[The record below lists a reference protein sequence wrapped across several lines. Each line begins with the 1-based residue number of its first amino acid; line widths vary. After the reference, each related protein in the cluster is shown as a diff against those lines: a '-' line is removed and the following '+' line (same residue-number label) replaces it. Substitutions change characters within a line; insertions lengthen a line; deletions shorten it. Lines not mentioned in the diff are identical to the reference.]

1 MPGAPSA
8 LQDLRPLPYAGFD
21 NATDL
26 LELEGETYFW
36 CGGGIGDW
44 RLPIGCR
51 VALIRGSALSLLRPL
66 RPPAELHPPHQPHLH
81 SPAHP
86 RRLYRTL
93 LNFEASLGCF
103 IANGTAWEPPA
114 GWELYALL
122 NLTEPASNTEGA
134 PAGPAPGT
142 VVLPFAAVLLNRE
155 EEQLVVAVRGTQT
168 GAEWAIDFSY
178 NQTAEVAAL
187 GNKPVHYGFATVFQQ
202 LWPGVEAALADLV
215 AGASPAAT
223 QASMVG
229 SAAWVVQTS
238 CVRQ

>member
-1 MPGAPSA
+1 MQQTCWSLRERPTFGAAVGLEA
-8 LQDLRPLPYAGFD
+8 L
-21 NATDL
+21 
-26 LELEGETYFW
+26 EVEVCW
-36 CGGGIGDW
+36 
-44 RLPIGCR
+44 
-51 VALIRGSALSLLRPL
+51 VALIRGSMLSLLRPL
-66 RPPAELHPPHQPHLH
+66 RPPAKLHPPHQPHLH
-81 SPAHP
+81 PPAHP

-114 GWELYALL
+114 GWELHALL

-155 EEQLVVAVRGTQT
+155 EEQLVVAIRGTQT

-187 GNKPVHYGFATVFQQ
+187 GNKPVHNGFATVFQQ

-215 AGASPAAT
+215 AAASPAAT
-223 QASMVG
+223 QASGRPGRKGCKAVVLLG
-229 SAAWVVQTS
+229 STPWRRTGRRL
-238 CVRQ
+238 C